1 MAKPSQLLKF
11 PPGFLWGTATSSH
24 QVEGFNTNNDW
35 WEFEQQPGTI
45 HDGTHSGAACD
56 HFARF
61 REDFDLAASMHQNA
75 HRLSLEW
82 SRLEPEE
89 GVWNEDAFEHY
100 RAVLQA
106 LRDRNITPMVTLHH
120 FTNPKWLVAK
130 GGWETPQIVK
140 YFYRFAAEVAKA
152 FGDLVEYWVT
162 INEPMIYV
170 VMGYFLKQWPP
181 AVIDPVR
188 GFRVAGNMMRAH
200 AAAYQALHTLAK
212 CPAQVGIAHHI
223 RIFDPANPHSPLDIN
238 SARIQSFFLN
248 DAVTKALTSGRLVPP
263 LGWFEHLPGPSRPM
277 DFFGINYYSRDL
289 VAFDI
294 TQTETL
300 CGRNF
305 PAPNAKQQLFG
316 WEIYPQGLYRL
327 CTDLK
332 KYDVP
337 IIITENGIPDNTD
350 ELRPQFLIDHL
361 AALHQAITDGSPVTG
376 YFHWSLLDNFEW
388 AEGLTPRFG
397 LVEVDYQ
404 TQHRRIKPSGH
415 LYAQIC
421 KANGLSPDL
430 VKT

>member
-140 YFYRFAAEVAKA
+140 YFYRFAAEVARA

-170 VMGYFLKQWPP
+170 VMG
-181 AVIDPVR
+181 
-188 GFRVAGNMMRAH
+188 
-200 AAAYQALHTLAK
+200 
-212 CPAQVGIAHHI
+212 
-223 RIFDPANPHSPLDIN
+223 
-238 SARIQSFFLN
+238 
-248 DAVTKALTSGRLVPP
+248 
-263 LGWFEHLPGPSRPM
+263 
-277 DFFGINYYSRDL
+277 
-289 VAFDI
+289 
-294 TQTETL
+294 
-300 CGRNF
+300 
-305 PAPNAKQQLFG
+305 
-316 WEIYPQGLYRL
+316 
-327 CTDLK
+327 
-332 KYDVP
+332 
-337 IIITENGIPDNTD
+337 
-350 ELRPQFLIDHL
+350 
-361 AALHQAITDGSPVTG
+361 
-376 YFHWSLLDNFEW
+376 
-388 AEGLTPRFG
+388 
-397 LVEVDYQ
+397 
-404 TQHRRIKPSGH
+404 
-415 LYAQIC
+415 
-421 KANGLSPDL
+421 
-430 VKT
+430 